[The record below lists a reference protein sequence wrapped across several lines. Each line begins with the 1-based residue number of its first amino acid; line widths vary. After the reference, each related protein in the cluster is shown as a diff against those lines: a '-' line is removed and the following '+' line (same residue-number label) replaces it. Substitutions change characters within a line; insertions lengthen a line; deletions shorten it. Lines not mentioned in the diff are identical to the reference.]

1 MGKQNKMLN
10 RHSEVHL
17 DQLIKQILFLILQ
30 LVCHTIF
37 GLLAWLPVSLFEGS
51 ALRPWTHQT
60 SHRCPRAPRYPRWAR
75 TTCLTPAGPRTPRGM
90 NSMRRCWQQAR
101 VNMGPQVAHPPAPTS
116 PHQGAV
122 RGQHP
127 TCSPSP
133 VAAPPRPTTPPSLR
147 ERLHHLILQHQQPR
161 NLAAGRGNT
170 PPPPYSNLQDSAPSS
185 LTREALPQ
193 TSRPIRPTRA
203 RRRAQGPG
211 SPAGA
216 APRRMSRT
224 PSSPPPLVSRRS
236 EGVGSTSD
244 QSS

>member
-1 MGKQNKMLN
+1 MDSPDISQMSPGAPLPSLGQDYLPDTSWATDPAWDEL
-10 RHSEVHL
+10 HE
-17 DQLIKQILFLILQ
+17 
-30 LVCHTIF
+30 T
-37 GLLAWLPVSLFEGS
+37 LLA
-51 ALRPWTHQT
+51 
-60 SHRCPRAPRYPRWAR
+60 
-75 TTCLTPAGPRTPRGM
+75 AGQGEYGATGC
-90 NSMRRCWQQAR
+90 S
-101 VNMGPQVAHPPAPTS
+101 PPSPTS
-116 PHQGAV
+116 PLLGAV